1 MRGRF
6 RHKTR
11 TEAQTEPTFAED
23 KWGGGQNSDT
33 PASKLGPGELALLR
47 NAVDY
52 GDFIEGHS
60 GSLRLAS
67 TSLPGSGTVHSY
79 DFHPTAKKWLL
90 HRGSSLWIAAAAV
103 ASWTEVKSIA
113 YFGGIAP
120 TEAGDASNQLSAW
133 SVRGANSGNTDS
145 YVLYWNLTNSGS
157 TRTVTIYKDS
167 AESNLVAS
175 GTRTGDGIIYLQMQ
189 NSSGLIIQ
197 VTVAYT
203 GDDTDSANTL
213 TIGSSLREQGVGD
226 VDSSITR
233 YKNDFVVHLQS
244 ANGNTY
250 GTKAYVNTTDS
261 VFYDLA
267 APAFYGYPY
276 YQFGSSGSQAAA
288 TPYGRRYLASF
299 SRIVDSSGNADYTK
313 TRLTGTLVFESPT
326 NNAIT
331 SGSVDS
337 FEYGEYWFANPVSVS
352 NPNSVSMVNG
362 NVFIAQNAEPH
373 YTHISLYGTL
383 DIGTAGVDPSSGLGN
398 NREIY
403 VWIADIEISQ
413 KTFSDTISD
422 DVLRSRVKKFALRQ
436 RFWKELPAGEL
447 GSVVNG
453 YLFSAK
459 RGIGSVYYQQLLNP
473 EFLGY
478 YRADAQYMTFDDG
491 VQILAES
498 DDQLAVICSRQTWIV
513 NPKIQKNID
522 QLAAV
527 FTLASRFPASRT
539 IGVTDCGSFAQ
550 VESGGFI
557 ARCSDASVRI
567 WDGDSWGDDLGGDRV
582 RDTLLGMI
590 DGSAGGYY
598 KNAYYLW
605 YRTASGTA
613 YNDKCLRLGLG
624 GDAGFG
630 WSEISRSTWIYPHLR
645 CGGVVMLDSNNLGRL
660 MVLDYSTG
668 HIYWIETF
676 TNANSSLTK
685 AWKDKENVS
694 SGTDIACTIKF
705 REIIGKE
712 ESHTLYHQE
721 SHAYLRPSIAADG
734 YLSGFE
740 ITFNVY
746 ADGSS
751 TAAASLSDAPKAGDI
766 QVSKVAAGR
775 RLQHEI
781 VTTAS
786 KFILTGIDSHI
797 QEQDKSSIG
806 AEFAETDEAGWQTV
820 LGGASTLK
828 HWLCRPKAL
837 LNRATGSSYTLA
849 GAAPTAVTGPDGKTY
864 ALSFPSGASY
874 TLTDTTSYGDF
885 SVGFWCKTV
894 DLNSR
899 IFNINGTNDF
909 YVRFTSN
916 TVMDVN
922 GDGNIT
928 VTTIASG
935 WHHFFIVRTGST
947 VSVYQNGV
955 LLAGTVTTATARGG
969 TNFQI
974 NDQGGA
980 MILDDIRVY
989 NDDVITA
996 AIADYYYDDVTG
1008 NAGNL
1013 VLPLA

>member
-6 RHKTR
+6 RHKR
-11 TEAQTEPTFAED
+11 RVEAQTEPVFSED

-52 GDFIEGHS
+52 GDYIEGHG

-67 TSLPGSGTVHSY
+67 TSLPGSGTVYSCKFHSQ
-79 DFHPTAKKWLL
+79 TKKWLL
-90 HRGSSLWIAAAAV
+90 HRGTQLWVAAAAV
-103 ASWTEVKSIA
+103 ASWTEIKS
-113 YFGGIAP
+113 FGTRFGEAAP

-133 SVRGANSGNTDS
+133 QIYGANAGNTDAG
-145 YVLYWNLTNSGS
+145 VLYWNLTNSGT
-157 TRTVTIYKDS
+157 TRTVSLYSDS
-167 AESNLVAS
+167 GKSALVAR
-175 GTRTGDGIIYLQMQ
+175 GTRSGNGDIYLNTQT
-189 NSSGLIIQ
+189 NSGLRGF

-203 GDDTDSANTL
+203 TDDTDSANTL
-213 TIGSSLREQGVGD
+213 TIDELADSFGVEDYLDIREYKGD
-226 VDSSITR
+226 FIIASTGYGPIT
-233 YKNDFVVHLQS
+233 
-244 ANGNTY
+244 
-250 GTKAYVNTTDS
+250 YV
-261 VFYDLA
+261 DLA
-267 APAFYGYPY
+267 ESLFYELGHARQYGFPY
-276 YQFGSSGSQAAA
+276 YAIPDSGSQAAA
-288 TPYGRRYLASF
+288 TPYGRRYLCTY
-299 SRIVDSSGNADYTK
+299 SRIVESDGDLNYTLNR
-313 TRLTGTLVFESPT
+313 TTGVLSFESPST
-326 NNAIT
+326 DIRE
-331 SGSVDS
+331 GSDAYPS
-337 FEYGEYWFANPVSVS
+337 KGYGEYWTANPISSS
-352 NPNSVSMVNG
+352 NPATVSLIVSSGNSVCL
-362 NVFIAQNAEPH
+362 NAAPH
-373 YTHISLYGTL
+373 YTHLSVYGTL
-383 DIGTAGVDPSSGLGN
+383 DIGSAGVDPSTGLGN

-403 VWIADIEISQ
+403 IWIADVDISQ
-413 KTFSDTISD
+413 SSFSDTYSD
-422 DVLRSRVKKFALRQ
+422 DELRARLKAGFNLKT
-436 RFWKELPAGEL
+436 RFWKPIPVGACMA
-447 GSVVNG
+447 VVNG
-453 YLFSAK
+453 FLFKAA
-459 RGIGSVYYQQLLNP
+459 RADATVYYQQLLNP
-473 EFLGY
+473 EFLGF
-478 YRADAQYMTFDDG
+478 YRPDVQFMTFDDG

-498 DDQLAVICSRQTWIV
+498 NDQLAVICSRQTWMV
-513 NPKIQKNID
+513 NPKIQKNVD
-522 QLAAV
+522 QIASV

-539 IGVTDCGSFAQ
+539 IGVTDWGSFAP
-550 VESGGFI
+550 VENGGFI
-557 ARCSDASVRI
+557 ARCSDASIRI
-567 WDGDSWGDDLGGDRV
+567 WDGDSWGEDLGSDRV

-590 DGSAGGYY
+590 DGSAGGYS

-645 CGGVVMLDSNNLGRL
+645 CGGVVMLDSNNLARL
-660 MVLDYSTG
+660 MVLDYATG

-676 TNANSSLTK
+676 TNANSSFTK

-694 SGTDIACTIKF
+694 GGTDIACTIKF
-705 REIIGKE
+705 REIIGQE

-721 SHAYLRPSIAADG
+721 SHAYLRPSIPADG
-734 YLSGFE
+734 YLAGFE
-740 ITFNVY
+740 ITLNVY

-766 QVSKVAAGR
+766 QVAKVAAGR

-849 GAAPTAVTGPDGKTY
+849 GTAPTAVEGPDGKTY

-874 TLTDTTSYGDF
+874 TLTDTTSYNDF
-885 SVGFWCKTV
+885 SVGFWCKSV
-894 DLNSR
+894 ALNSR
-899 IFNINGTNDF
+899 IFNINGSNDF
-909 YVRFTSN
+909 FVRFTGN

-922 GDGNIT
+922 GSNVT
-928 VTTIASG
+928 VASIASG
-935 WHHFFIVRTGST
+935 WHHFWVVRTGST
-947 VSVYQNGV
+947 VTVYQNGASV
-955 LLAGTVTTATARGG
+955 GTVTETTARGG

-980 MILDDIRVY
+980 MILDDVRVY